1 MKRTITV
8 IIALSFLLAGC
19 TNSANVSSNQ
29 QRATLN
35 MSAAATLTDVIK
47 EINNLYSR
55 ERPDI
60 KITTNFASSGTI
72 QNQIENGAPTD
83 IFFSGASLQ
92 MDNLEKKGLILSDT
106 RKDLLSNQIVL
117 IVPNDSTLSIHK
129 FQDLTNNLVK
139 KVAIGDPASVTA
151 GMYAK
156 KALEQVDIYQEL
168 KPKFVFGSDVRQVLG
183 YVESGNV
190 DAGFVYSTD
199 AKISTKVKVVAV
211 ASANINDEI
220 VYPVAIVESTKYL
233 QAAKD
238 YLSFLNSDK
247 SKEIFIKYG
256 FKVLK

>member
-8 IIALSFLLAGC
+8 IIALSFLLVGC
-19 TNSANVSSNQ
+19 SNSANVSSNQ
-29 QRATLN
+29 QEATIN
-35 MSAAATLTDVIK
+35 ISAAATLTDVIK
-47 EINNLYSR
+47 EINILYSK

-60 KITTNFASSGTI
+60 NITANFASSGTI

-92 MDNLEKKGLILSDT
+92 MDNLGKKGLILSDT

-117 IVPNDSTLSIHK
+117 VVPNDSTLSIHE

-139 KVAIGDPASVTA
+139 KIAIGDPASVTA

-156 KALEQVDIYQEL
+156 KVLEELGIYQEL
-168 KPKFVFGSDVRQVLG
+168 KPKFLFGSDVRQVLA

-190 DAGFVYSTD
+190 DAGFIYSTD
-199 AKISTKVKVVAV
+199 AKLATKVKVVAV
-211 ASANINDEI
+211 ASANINGEI
-220 VYPVAIVESTKYL
+220 IYPIAIVKSTKYL

-256 FKVLK
+256 FIVLK